1 LVQVL
6 SAELIL
12 DVVLVRQLFNF
23 VSSEQ
28 GSSSSPT
35 ALDISVHS
43 ARMRVLEQILLN
55 KGSTGPSSVAGGSED
70 SRAVDVILHGSLT
83 HLHIQSIPQA
93 QPATVSV
100 QGTFDE
106 LFIGLLTLPPSMG
119 VILASPQPEFCL
131 SMYTLQASRARSH
144 IEISAGNFTVQMGP
158 SDPEYIASLLLAAKN
173 RAGTLSNI
181 YQEWR
186 SRITT
191 SLLALVRHILWLTRD
206 NALVDPLSIIQPS
219 FLVQRGLPHAVRT
232 NGPLKFLFHLRQCL
246 SQCDLTSDSEQWSG
260 DQEVRQLIKS
270 RLANLMVDLDT
281 LDEVDAN
288 PWDLLF
294 PPENPSPAKSSSV
307 PPSVTCGVGTMHL
320 TILSISSKSHS
331 YITSSM
337 LRLQY
342 QSNPLVQFRST
353 SHISHPTQTTQ
364 QIAILGV
371 ADVSLIASP
380 HLVDFAQGA
389 IRVNTYWQNDSSSDG
404 NPTRATR
411 PPSQTILVAHVGSM
425 NICAGAENLTFE
437 VTGSSLD
444 FSSSSL
450 VRPDIGTESASGVF
464 VFSDIHVRA
473 RSKGADT
480 GISEQ
485 DILASLALANGRIDA
500 AQRHDIAS
508 KTLRVIFG
516 LDEILVSVPRSAIRL
531 YHFVEEWRA
540 DFLPGVEAT
549 AETLVSELKRNS
561 MSTASLARSTERL
574 STILHVNGRIARL
587 GVTLQVM
594 RGTWLSWTVED
605 TTGFVSSSPTS
616 PSNRTYDFGLQL
628 GSQGFTVTYKSR
640 NVENSTGSPRVKFIL
655 PALALTGHQK
665 KGGIELLGALEFVN
679 VMIKPTHMDTLL
691 AVQQKFGQDFTDLL
705 DLIQET
711 RQKHS
716 VVSDPNQATGP
727 PGKFIAHVNVKG
739 FRLGLEGPSS
749 VFHLE
754 CQDVWGDIAK
764 KDDNLE
770 WKVQLR
776 NLALS
781 LAPCTGVASHEY
793 GFDVNEKSAF
803 VIIDITTSANDGVL
817 KVSVPKIHAVMQPS
831 SISELG
837 DFIDYHQVW
846 IFPRRGCHI

>member
-1 LVQVL
+1 MQDL

-12 DVVLVRQLFNF
+12 DVVFAQKLSSF
-23 VSSEQ
+23 VSTEQ
-28 GSSSSPT
+28 GASSSST
-35 ALDISVHS
+35 AFDISIHS
-43 ARMRVLEQILLN
+43 ARVRVLEQILLHQ
-55 KGSTGPSSVAGGSED
+55 GSTGPSSTSGALDD
-70 SRAVDVILHGSLT
+70 SRAVDVVLHASLT
-83 HLHIQSIPQA
+83 DFHVQSISHA
-93 QPATVSV
+93 QPATASLQV
-100 QGTFDE
+100 TFGE
-106 LFIGLLTLPPSMG
+106 LSIGLGRLPPPTG
-119 VILASPQPEFCL
+119 VILEFPPPEFCL
-131 SMYTLQASRARSH
+131 LIYTFQASRAQNH
-144 IEISAGNFTVQMGP
+144 VNISASNFTIQTGP
-158 SDPEYIASLLLAAKN
+158 PDPEYVASLLLAVKN

-181 YQEWR
+181 YQQWR
-186 SRITT
+186 SRSTT
-191 SLLALVRHILWLTRD
+191 SLLALVRRILWLTRD

-246 SQCDLTSDSEQWSG
+246 GQCDLASDSEQWSG

-281 LDEVDAN
+281 LDEMDDN

-294 PPENPSPAKSSSV
+294 PPENPSPAKSSS
-307 PPSVTCGVGTMHL
+307 SLLSMTCGIGTIHL
-320 TILSISSKSHS
+320 TIFSVSSKPHS
-331 YITSSM
+331 YLTSSM
-337 LRLQY
+337 LRFQY
-342 QSNPLVQFRST
+342 QSNPIVQFHST
-353 SHISHPTQTTQ
+353 SHISPPTQTTQ

-389 IRVNTYWQNDSSSDG
+389 IRVKKYWHDDITSDD
-404 NPTRATR
+404 PTRATR
-411 PPSQTILVAHVGSM
+411 PPSQTILVAHVERM
-425 NICAGAENLTFE
+425 DVRAGAENLTFE

-450 VRPDIGTESASGVF
+450 VRPDVATESASGVF
-464 VFSDIHVRA
+464 TFSDIHVRA
-473 RSKGADT
+473 RSKAASSGT
-480 GISEQ
+480 SEQ
-485 DILASLALANGRIDA
+485 DILASLALASGRIDA
-500 AQRHDIAS
+500 AQRHDLAS
-508 KTLRVIFG
+508 KTLRIIFG

-531 YHFVEEWRA
+531 YRFVEEWRA

-549 AETLVSELKRNS
+549 AEILVSELKRNS
-561 MSTASLARSTERL
+561 TSTASKPSLARGTEQF

-594 RGTWLSWTVED
+594 RGTWLSWTVEEM
-605 TTGFVSSSPTS
+605 TGFVSSSSAS

-628 GSQGFTVTYKSR
+628 GSQGFTIIYKSR
-640 NVENSTGSPRVKFIL
+640 SMENSTGSPRVKFIL
-655 PALALTGHQK
+655 PALTLTGHQRR
-665 KGGIELLGALEFVN
+665 GGIELLGALDFVN
-679 VMIKPTHMDTLL
+679 IMIKPTHMDAFL

-711 RQKHS
+711 RQRRSAISGPK
-716 VVSDPNQATGP
+716 QATGGP
-727 PGKFIAHVNVKG
+727 SRFIVQVNVKG

-764 KDDNLE
+764 EDDQLG

-781 LAPCTGVASHEY
+781 LAPRTGVASREY

-803 VIIDITTSANDGVL
+803 VIIDITTSADDGVL

-837 DFIDYHQVW
+837 DFIDYHQV
-846 IFPRRGCHI
+846 

>member
-1 LVQVL
+1 
-6 SAELIL
+6 
-12 DVVLVRQLFNF
+12 
-23 VSSEQ
+23 
-28 GSSSSPT
+28 
-35 ALDISVHS
+35 
-43 ARMRVLEQILLN
+43 MRVLEQILLN
-55 KGSTGPSSVAGGSED
+55 KGGTGPSSVAGGPED
-70 SRAVDVILHGSLT
+70 SRAVDVVLHGSLT
-83 HLHIQSIPQA
+83 NLHIQSISQA
-93 QPATVSV
+93 QSV
-100 QGTFDE
+100 RTTFDE
-106 LFIGLLTLPPSMG
+106 LFIGLRTLPPSTG
-119 VILASPQPEFCL
+119 VILESPPPEFCL
-131 SMYTLQASRARSH
+131 SVYTLQASHARNH
-144 IEISAGNFTVQMGP
+144 VEISASNFTVQMGP

-173 RAGTLSNI
+173 RAGTLSKI

-186 SRITT
+186 SRFTT

-206 NALVDPLSIIQPS
+206 DALVDPLSVIQPS

-246 SQCDLTSDSEQWSG
+246 QQYDLTSDSEQWSG

-281 LDEVDAN
+281 LDEVDTN

-294 PPENPSPAKSSSV
+294 PPENPSPAEPSSA
-307 PPSVTCGVGTMHL
+307 PPSVTCGIGTMHL

-337 LRLQY
+337 LRFQY
-342 QSNPLVQFRST
+342 QPNPLVQFHST
-353 SHISHPTQTTQ
+353 SHTSLPTQTTQ
-364 QIAILGV
+364 QIAIFSV

-380 HLVDFAQGA
+380 HLVDFARGA
-389 IRVNTYWQNDSSSDG
+389 IRVNTYWQNDSTSDG
-404 NPTRATR
+404 NPTQATR

-425 NICAGAENLTFE
+425 NIRAGAENLTFE

-444 FSSSSL
+444 LSSSSL
-450 VRPDIGTESASGVF
+450 VRPDIGTESASGVLT
-464 VFSDIHVRA
+464 FSDIHVRA
-473 RSKGADT
+473 RSKRADA

-500 AQRHDIAS
+500 AQCHDVAS

-516 LDEILVSVPRSAIRL
+516 LEEILVSVPRSALRL
-531 YHFVEEWRA
+531 YRFVEEWRA

-561 MSTASLARSTERL
+561 MSTVSKPSVAHSTEQL
-574 STILHVNGRIARL
+574 STILHVNGRVARL

-605 TTGFVSSSPTS
+605 TTAFVSSSPTS
-616 PSNRTYDFGLQL
+616 PSKRTYDFGLQL

-640 NVENSTGSPRVKFIL
+640 NVENSAGSPRVKFIL
-655 PALALTGHQK
+655 PALALTGHQR
-665 KGGIELLGALEFVN
+665 KGGIELLGALDFVN
-679 VMIKPTHMDTLL
+679 IMIKPTHMDTLL
-691 AVQQKFGQDFTDLL
+691 VVQQKFGQDFTDLL

-711 RQKHS
+711 RQKHCA
-716 VVSDPNQATGP
+716 VSDPKQATGTI
-727 PGKFIAHVNVKG
+727 GKFIAHVNVKG

-754 CQDVWGDIAK
+754 CQDVWGDITK
-764 KDDNLE
+764 EDDKLE
-770 WKVQLR
+770 WKIQLR

-781 LAPCTGVASHEY
+781 LAPRTGVASHEY

-817 KVSVPKIHAVMQPS
+817 KISVPKIHAVMQPS

-846 IFPRRGCHI
+846 ILPRHGYHI